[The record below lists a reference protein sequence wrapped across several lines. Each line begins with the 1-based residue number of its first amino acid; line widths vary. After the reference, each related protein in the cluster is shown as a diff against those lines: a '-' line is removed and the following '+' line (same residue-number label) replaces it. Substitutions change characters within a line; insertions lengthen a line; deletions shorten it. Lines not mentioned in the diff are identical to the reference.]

1 MTNMSD
7 EHKNNPLH
15 GMTLEMIL
23 KALVKHYGWKILRER
38 VEIRCFWND
47 PSVSSSLKF
56 LRKTPWARKKVE
68 ELYLEML
75 QAKKEIEEMK
85 KVFFPKE
92 SKEK

>member
-1 MTNMSD
+1 MND
-7 EHKNNPLH
+7 EHKNNPMH

-56 LRKTPWARKKVE
+56 LRKTPWARKKIE

-75 QAKKEIEEMK
+75 QAKAEIEEK
-85 KVFFPKE
+85 KKLFFPKDDA
-92 SKEK
+92 KEK